1 MQNSSNGQNYSI
13 TKSAIEHKSLSDNAP
28 TPPWVGALLIFLGKP
43 ASGVR
48 LTATLAGSD
57 VPKMPKG

>member
-1 MQNSSNGQNYSI
+1 MTKRNDSIVTQSKEHNG
-13 TKSAIEHKSLSDNAP
+13 KFVNAP

>member
-1 MQNSSNGQNYSI
+1 MTKRNDSIVTQSKEHNG
-13 TKSAIEHKSLSDNAP
+13 KFVNAP
-28 TPPWVGALLIFLGKP
+28 TPPWAGALLIFLGKP